1 MAKPIIN
8 LQDFQGDEC
17 KPQYRGILH
26 AEGYQVAT
34 DGIMLV
40 ICQRPY
46 VPEYEGKVV
55 DGDKIKDICPPFTL
69 RSVRSLIP
77 ADLNEWENVPIDYK
91 LIETWYS
98 NELIPWR
105 KTQTSN
111 KDAFWRGR
119 VQILNT
125 QYDATYLQKFL
136 RVAKKIKAKDFY
148 LSPIRPATSEIRRYV
163 ASKTRS
169 LYAFGE
175 LDGQRVEIFLMYCE
189 PIETKTLIIQ

>member
-8 LQDFQGDEC
+8 LQDFQGGEC

-46 VPEYEGKVV
+46 SSEFEGKVV
-55 DGDKIKDICPPFTL
+55 DGDKTKDICPPFTL
-69 RSVRSLIP
+69 RNVRSLIP
-77 ADLNEWENVPIDYK
+77 VNLNEWEKVPIDYK

-119 VQILNT
+119 VQILNA
-125 QYDATYLQKFL
+125 QYDATYTQKFL

-148 LSPIRPATSEIRRYV
+148 LSPIGTVPAARR
-163 ASKTRS
+163 

-175 LDGQRVEIFLMYCE
+175 LDGQRAEMILMGCIH
-189 PIETKTLIIQ
+189 IETKTLIIQ